1 MAAPTTPRRRTTTTF
16 TPRVLDGSARM
27 PSTTVHNRALA
38 AVPQHVPRRDDRPPL
53 RLVDDARAQAADR
66 RRRARLI
73 AIVGSVLAAG
83 IFFLLA
89 AFNAML
95 VTGQSRID
103 ELQEQVRQAQAEY
116 SANRLETAT
125 LESPDHV
132 VSVAKDKLGMVP
144 PSGLTYLSPS
154 EDVAAQVEQ
163 GQNSNGSATPSG
175 GDTAWAET
183 KPYLGATP

>member
-1 MAAPTTPRRRTTTTF
+1 MGSEMCIRD
-16 TPRVLDGSARM
+16 RV
-27 PSTTVHNRALA
+27 
-38 AVPQHVPRRDDRPPL
+38 
-53 RLVDDARAQAADR
+53 QAAHR

-73 AIVGSVLAAG
+73 AVVGSVLATG

-103 ELQEQVRQAQAEY
+103 DLQERVREAQAEY

-125 LESPDHV
+125 LASPEHIV
-132 VSVAKDKLGMVP
+132 QVAKDKLGMVP
-144 PSGLTYLSPS
+144 PPDLTYLTTS
-154 EDVAAQVEQ
+154 EEMAAQVEQ
-163 GQNSNGSATPSG
+163 GQEPDTSATPSG

-183 KPYLGATP
+183 KRYLGSTP